1 MKIKPIYIIIIILS
15 FTLFMAAQFS
25 SKDFLSK
32 FQVLFNVMKLVNSQ
46 YVEDID
52 TDKLIDGS
60 IRGLLET
67 LDPHSSYITE
77 DEFKKVEENM
87 QGEFEGIGIEFSIL
101 DGYVTVISP
110 IIGTPSDRAGLQSGD
125 QIIKINGKSAY
136 KLKQDEILN
145 KLRGPKGTPVDVTI
159 KRFGAENF
167 DVTLIRDKIPIN
179 SVIASFLYNDNTGY
193 IAVNRFM
200 DKTYKEISSSIDS
213 LESIGMNQLVLDLR
227 NNGGGL
233 MDKAL
238 QLLDLFVNSQDTL
251 LFTKGRIPNA
261 NKVYFATKRYTDKQF
276 PIIVLINR
284 ASASASEII
293 AGGLQDLDRGIV
305 IGETSFG
312 KGLVQRQY
320 MLENG
325 AAARITVAKYYT
337 PSGRLIQRPFD
348 AIDEYY
354 MDLEKENREHSDS
367 LDNNKPEFK
376 TKKGRTVYGGGGI
389 TPDIFVESNFS
400 LTKDS
405 QKLLFSPAR
414 YLFKYATEI
423 KDQYNQFANFEQFN
437 TAVLNSELKSKKF
450 FVWLKQL
457 IKNDDEYSLT
467 YSEDSLLL
475 NWTIINNRIQSELS
489 SQLWGKDYLYYNRL
503 KIDSQFQSAL
513 ENFDQ
518 ARALIE

>member
-1 MKIKPIYIIIIILS
+1 MRIKLKYIIIIILS
-15 FTLFMAAQFS
+15 ITLFIAAQFS
-25 SKDFLSK
+25 SKEFLAK

-46 YVEDID
+46 YVEDVD
-52 TDKLIDGS
+52 VDELIDGS

-67 LDPHSSYITE
+67 LDPHSAYITE

-125 QIIKINGKSAY
+125 QIIKINGESAY

-159 KRFGAENF
+159 KRFGTENF
-167 DVTLIRDKIPIN
+167 EVTLIRDKIPIN
-179 SVIASFLYNDNTGY
+179 SVVASFLYDDKTGY
-193 IAVNRFM
+193 IAVNRFA
-200 DKTYKEISSSIDS
+200 DKTYKEISGAIDS
-213 LESIGMNQLVLDLR
+213 LESVGMNQLVLDLR
-227 NNGGGL
+227 SNGGGL

-238 QLLDLFVNSQDTL
+238 QLLDLFIDSQDTL
-251 LFTKGRIPNA
+251 LFTSGRINDA
-261 NKVYFATKRYTDKQF
+261 NKVYYARKNYADKKF

-293 AGGLQDLDRGIV
+293 AGGLQDLDRGLI

-325 AAARITVAKYYT
+325 SAARITVAKYYT

-354 MDLEKENREHSDS
+354 MDLEKANRELADS
-367 LDNNKPEFK
+367 LDSKPEFK
-376 TKKGRTVYGGGGI
+376 TKSGRIVYGGGGI
-389 TPDIFVESNFS
+389 TPDIFVENNML

-405 QKLLFSPAR
+405 QKLLYSPAR

-423 KDQYNQFANFEQFN
+423 KVDYTQYKTFDYFKKN
-437 TAVLNSELKSKKF
+437 VLNKEISAINF
-450 FVWLKQL
+450 FSWLDKL
-457 IKNDDEYSLT
+457 IKQNNEYDLT
-467 YSEDSLLL
+467 YSQDSILL
-475 NWTIINNRIQSELS
+475 NWELINNRIQAELS

-503 KIDSQFQSAL
+503 KIDNQFQTAM
-513 ENFDQ
+513 ENFDK
-518 ARALIE
+518 AKALIE